1 MVTKATRTGWGR
13 VSPAAYDGGV
23 KILLPPSE
31 GKTPPA
37 TGAPLDLAALSSPDL
52 TAKRRQVLGALKK
65 ASKRRDALTA
75 LGVGKSLAAEVA
87 RNVTID
93 EQPCAPALLT
103 YTGVLFEAMGAADL
117 VALAESDAAFAD
129 RLRDVHVFSA
139 VFGQVGGL
147 DPIPA
152 YRLAMKT
159 DLGQLGRLS
168 SWWKPILAKSF
179 TVADAEVILDC
190 RSSDYRSAWP
200 GPHGQVV
207 TLGAI
212 KATGD
217 KRSVVSHWA
226 KFYRGEFVGRL
237 LRDER
242 PLPESID
249 ALVTRAAEH
258 YEVEFAEATATRPAG
273 LTIVLR
279 D

>member
-1 MVTKATRTGWGR
+1 MAG
-13 VSPAAYDGGV
+13 S
-23 KILLPPSE
+23 
-31 GKTPPA
+31 
-37 TGAPLDLAALSSPDL
+37 
-52 TAKRRQVLGALKK
+52 
-65 ASKRRDALTA
+65 
-75 LGVGKSLAAEVA
+75 
-87 RNVTID
+87 
-93 EQPCAPALLT
+93 
-103 YTGVLFEAMGAADL
+103 
-117 VALAESDAAFAD
+117 
-129 RLRDVHVFSA
+129 
-139 VFGQVGGL
+139 
-147 DPIPA
+147 
-152 YRLAMKT
+152 
-159 DLGQLGRLS
+159 
-168 SWWKPILAKSF
+168 
-179 TVADAEVILDC
+179 
-190 RSSDYRSAWP
+190 
-200 GPHGQVV
+200 HGQVV